1 MRHTREL
8 THHRYILSQHTPL
21 LKAEMADDRAAWCRP
36 QQRGGG
42 HVAIV
47 LVALTSWSAV
57 VWGQPQP
64 PGAPTPAPAT
74 ASPIASTTASPTPA
88 LTSNPNTFFPCDL
101 SGQWSGNWPSNY
113 IGPSPATASS
123 PSSGPVIDI
132 RQANTNVG
140 SPPAQFM
147 AGGGECERR
156 VHARIAR
163 ARHVRATELSSSFGA
178 WRTRPC
184 TPPSTG
190 HAQPHKPPPHTRV
203 RVEPLWSAFITALR
217 CCSGSTITPTS
228 HHC

>member
-1 MRHTREL
+1 
-8 THHRYILSQHTPL
+8 
-21 LKAEMADDRAAWCRP
+21 MADDRAAWCRA

-42 HVAIV
+42 VAIV

-64 PGAPTPAPAT
+64 PVDGNLTTTPAPAT
-74 ASPIASTTASPTPA
+74 ASPIASPTASPTPA

-163 ARHVRATELSSSFGA
+163 ARHVRAAELSSSSGV
-178 WRTRPC
+178 
-184 TPPSTG
+184 PSNESL
-190 HAQPHKPPPHTRV
+190 H
-203 RVEPLWSAFITALR
+203 S
-217 CCSGSTITPTS
+217 S
-228 HHC
+228 HHRP

>member
-1 MRHTREL
+1 
-8 THHRYILSQHTPL
+8 
-21 LKAEMADDRAAWCRP
+21 
-36 QQRGGG
+36 
-42 HVAIV
+42 V

-57 VWGQPQP
+57 VSGQT
-64 PGAPTPAPAT
+64 ATAPAT
-74 ASPIASTTASPTPA
+74 ASPIASPTASPTPA

-178 WRTRPC
+178 CRTRPC

-190 HAQPHKPPPHTRV
+190 HAQPHKPPQHTRV